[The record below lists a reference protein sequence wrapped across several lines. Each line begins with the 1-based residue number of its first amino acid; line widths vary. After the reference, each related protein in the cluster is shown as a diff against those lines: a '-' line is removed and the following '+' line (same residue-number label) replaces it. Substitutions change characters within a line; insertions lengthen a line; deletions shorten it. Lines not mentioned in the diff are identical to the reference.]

1 MVRAIHTNVP
11 GRARYSVDGLF
22 GSELL
27 KESLEAG
34 LSSHKFISHVS
45 ASALTGTVLVLFNSG
60 NDHHT
65 IARLIRKAIRENKQ
79 PLPAPAARPSP
90 SKNPKNPDR
99 PGTLSSMPAVLREGI
114 RWIRSHGEE
123 LERRPWHLLDGETV
137 LALTGTSRESGLTA
151 SMVLERLER
160 YGPNLLPESVPQSQ
174 WRLFLNQLKSLPAL
188 LLAVAAGLSLVTGG
202 LLEAAII
209 LGVLGANALIGYA
222 TERTAERTIHS
233 LKNGVRP
240 TAEVIRDGVA
250 TEIPAAQVV
259 FGDLFM
265 LKPGTYISADCRI
278 LGAGH
283 LCIDESV
290 LTGESMPVFKTPGVL
305 RRENMP
311 LADRTNMAFMGTLV
325 TGGEGLAVVVSSG
338 RFTEMGRLQ
347 VLMGETR
354 APETPIEKQL
364 RTLGNQLV
372 ILCSVICGAVFVIGF
387 LRGHGLLQMLRFAVS
402 LAGAA
407 VPEGLPAAATV
418 NFSLGVRS
426 MRRDHVLIRRLQ
438 AIETLG
444 AVQTVCFDKTG
455 TLTCN
460 RMSVT
465 RIFAGSREVEMR
477 KGRFLVEDRVLDIRS
492 IEEVMQLILACAL
505 CNEVKV
511 EGGDGRGEYVLRG
524 SPTENALI
532 HLALKAGLDL
542 NRLRRE
548 YPVLNVDHRSEG
560 RLFMSTLHKAPQNG
574 HNLVAVKGSPTDVLA
589 LCAFE
594 MKGGRVH
601 PLDEQSRLE
610 IEQANDRMA
619 EDALRVLGVAFS
631 RPGPGNNWKT
641 HEHLTWLGLV
651 GMEDPL
657 REEAGELVKAYQRAG
672 IKTIM
677 ITGDQSPT
685 AGTVARQLDLSRGE
699 NLEILDSSSLTSV
712 DPEVLSALA
721 RKVHVYSRVTPSNKL
736 QIVQALQRAGQ
747 VVAMTG
753 DGIND
758 GPALKAA
765 DIGIAMGRS
774 GTDVAREVADI
785 VLEKDNL
792 ESLIIAVRDGRTTY
806 ANIRKAVHFFL
817 STNLTEIMVMFS
829 ALAAG
834 IGFPLNVMQ
843 LLWINIMSDIF
854 PGIALS
860 MEAAEPDVLERPPR
874 DPLEPLLSSRD
885 FKRMA
890 FESAIISA
898 GSLGAYAYGISRYGM
913 GAKAGSIAFHSLT
926 AAQILHA
933 IGCRSE
939 RQSIFDRVQPPPNR
953 SLFLAVGGSLVLQ
966 ALVGLVPGL
975 RSLLGLTP
983 LSLMDAAVAGSAAI
997 LPLIANETTKKRKVG
1012 KE

>member
-1 MVRAIHTNVP
+1 MVRAVHTNVP

-22 GSELL
+22 GSESL
-27 KESLEAG
+27 KQSLESRLA
-34 LSSHKFISHVS
+34 SHKFISHVS
-45 ASALTGTVLVLFNSG
+45 ASTVTGTVLVLYHSGNGNDYRTIGRLVRKAVRENRNSG
-60 NDHHT
+60 EELP
-65 IARLIRKAIRENKQ
+65 AKPPSS
-79 PLPAPAARPSP
+79 PLPPGSGIIGKAPAAL
-90 SKNPKNPDR
+90 K
-99 PGTLSSMPAVLREGI
+99 EGI
-114 RWIRSHGEE
+114 SWLLPKQVEQEQH
-123 LERRPWHLLDGETV
+123 PWHLMDEEEA

-151 SMVLERLER
+151 GTALARLER

-174 WRLFLNQLKSLPAL
+174 WRLFINQLKSLPAL

-202 LLEAAII
+202 LLEAAVI

-222 TERTAERTIHS
+222 TERTAEKTIHS

-240 TAEVIRDGVA
+240 RAEVIRDGVVR
-250 TEIPAAQVV
+250 EIPAEQVV
-259 FGDLFM
+259 FGDLFV
-265 LKPGTYISADCRI
+265 LKPGTYVSADCRI
-278 LGAGH
+278 LEAGH
-283 LCIDESV
+283 LSIDESV
-290 LTGESMPVFKTPGVL
+290 LTGESMPALKAPGVL
-305 RRENMP
+305 KRANTP

-338 RFTEMGRLQ
+338 RFTETGRLQ
-347 VLMGETR
+347 ILMGETR
-354 APETPIEKQL
+354 APETPIERQL

-460 RMSVT
+460 RMSVNK
-465 RIFAGSREVEMR
+465 IFAGGREVEMR
-477 KGRFLVEDRVLDIRS
+477 NGHFLVQGEPLDIRTV
-492 IEEVMQLILACAL
+492 EEVMQLIFACAL

-511 EGGDGRGEYVLRG
+511 EGGDGRGKYVLRG

-542 NRLRRE
+542 NRLRCE
-548 YPVLNVDHRSEG
+548 YPVLKADHRSEA
-560 RLFMSTLHKAPQNG
+560 RLFMSTLHKTPLDGQR
-574 HNLVAVKGSPTDVLA
+574 LLAVKGSPTDVLS

-594 MKGGRVH
+594 MKGGRVL
-601 PLDEQSRLE
+601 PLGEQSRLE
-610 IEQANDRMA
+610 IEQTNDRMA
-619 EDALRVLGVAFS
+619 EDALRVLGVAYA
-631 RPGPGNNWKT
+631 RPEPGKEKSKSNGP
-641 HEHLTWLGLV
+641 LTWLGLV

-657 REEAGELVKAYQRAG
+657 REEANHLVKTYQRAG
-672 IKTIM
+672 IRTIM

-685 AGTVARQLDLSRGE
+685 AATVARQLDLSRGE

-712 DPEVLSALA
+712 DPQVLSALA

-806 ANIRKAVHFFL
+806 ANIRKSVHFFL

-843 LLWINIMSDIF
+843 LLWINLMSDIF

-860 MEAAEPDVLERPPR
+860 MEAAEPDILERPPR
-874 DPLEPLLSSRD
+874 NPIEPLLSSRD

-913 GAKAGSIAFHSLT
+913 GARAGSIAFHSLT

-933 IGCRSE
+933 VSCRSE
-939 RQSIFDRVQPPPNR
+939 RRSIFDRVQPPPNR
-953 SLFLAVGGSLVLQ
+953 SLFLAIGGSLVLQ
-966 ALVGLVPGL
+966 ALAGLVPGL

-983 LSLMDAAVAGSAAI
+983 LSLIDAAVAGAAAV
-997 LPLIANETTKKRKVG
+997 LPLTANEATKKRKGV